1 MTCNCSPLSPFLW
14 KQHPRPSIFADD
26 ALFKAK
32 QSGKTASQIS
42 TEVVKR
48 KRDEGI
54 EIGTIYGLNRE
65 RDEALLHA
73 KRFHMYS
80 KAGTK

>member
-1 MTCNCSPLSPFLW
+1 MTCNCHPLSPFHW
-14 KQHPRPSIFADD
+14 QQHSRPSIFADD
-26 ALFKAK
+26 VLFKAK
-32 QSGKTASQIS
+32 HSGKTASQIS

-48 KRDEGI
+48 KRDEGTDM
-54 EIGTIYGLNRE
+54 GTIYGLNKE

-73 KRFHMYS
+73 KRFHVFS

>member
-1 MTCNCSPLSPFLW
+1 MTCTCHPLSPFHW
-14 KQHPRPSIFADD
+14 QQHPRPSIFADD
-26 ALFKAK
+26 PLFKAK
-32 QSGKTASQIS
+32 NSGKTASQIS

-48 KRDEGI
+48 KRDEGTDM
-54 EIGTIYGLNRE
+54 GTIYGLNKE

-73 KRFHMYS
+73 KRFHVFS

>member
-1 MTCNCSPLSPFLW
+1 MTCTCHPLSPFHW
-14 KQHPRPSIFADD
+14 QQHPRPSIFAEDST
-26 ALFKAK
+26 FKAK

-54 EIGTIYGLNRE
+54 EVGTIYGLNKE

-73 KRFHMYS
+73 KRFHVFS
-80 KAGTK
+80 KAVGK

>member
-1 MTCNCSPLSPFLW
+1 MTCNCNPLSPFLW

-26 ALFKAK
+26 PLFKAK

>member
-1 MTCNCSPLSPFLW
+1 LW
-14 KQHPRPSIFADD
+14 QQHPRPSVFADD
-26 ALFKAK
+26 VLFKAK

-48 KRDEGI
+48 KRDEGTDL
-54 EIGTIYGLNRE
+54 GTIYGLNKE

-73 KRFHMYS
+73 RSFHVFS

>member
-26 ALFKAK
+26 PLFKAK

>member
-1 MTCNCSPLSPFLW
+1 MTCNCSPVSPFLW

-26 ALFKAK
+26 PLFKAK

>member
-1 MTCNCSPLSPFLW
+1 MTCTCHPLSPFLW
-14 KQHPRPSIFADD
+14 QQHPRPSVFADD
-26 ALFKAK
+26 VLFKAK

-48 KRDEGI
+48 KRDEGTDL
-54 EIGTIYGLNRE
+54 GTIYGLNKE

-73 KRFHMYS
+73 RSFHVFS

>member
-1 MTCNCSPLSPFLW
+1 MTCTCHPLSPFLW
-14 KQHPRPSIFADD
+14 QQHPRPSIFAEDST
-26 ALFKAK
+26 FKAK

-48 KRDEGI
+48 KRDEGV
-54 EIGTIYGLNRE
+54 EVGTIYGLNKE

-73 KRFHMYS
+73 KRFHVFS

>member
-1 MTCNCSPLSPFLW
+1 MTCTCHPLSPFLW
-14 KQHPRPSIFADD
+14 QQHPRPSMFAEDFT
-26 ALFKAK
+26 FKAK

-48 KRDEGI
+48 KRDEGTDM
-54 EIGTIYGLNRE
+54 GTIYGLNKE

-73 KRFHMYS
+73 KRFHMFS

>member
-1 MTCNCSPLSPFLW
+1 MTCTCHPLSPFHW
-14 KQHPRPSIFADD
+14 QQYPRPSIFAEDST
-26 ALFKAK
+26 FKAK
-32 QSGKTASQIS
+32 LSGKTASQIS
-42 TEVVKR
+42 TEVVRR

-54 EIGTIYGLNRE
+54 EVGTIYGLNKE

-73 KRFHMYS
+73 KRFHVFS

>member
-1 MTCNCSPLSPFLW
+1 MTCNCSPVSPFLW
-14 KQHPRPSIFADD
+14 KQHPCPSIFADD
-26 ALFKAK
+26 PLFKAK

-73 KRFHMYS
+73 KRFHVYS

>member
-1 MTCNCSPLSPFLW
+1 MTCNCHPLSPFHW
-14 KQHPRPSIFADD
+14 QQHPRPSIFAEDST
-26 ALFKAK
+26 FKAK
-32 QSGKTASQIS
+32 LSGKTASQIS
-42 TEVVKR
+42 TEVVRR

-54 EIGTIYGLNRE
+54 EVGTIYGLNKE

-73 KRFHMYS
+73 KRFHVFS

>member
-1 MTCNCSPLSPFLW
+1 MKCTCPEHSPFHW
-14 KQHPRPSIFADD
+14 KEHPRPSIFANDPF
-26 ALFKAK
+26 FKGT

-42 TEVVKR
+42 TDVVKR
-48 KRDEGI
+48 KRDEGVQM
-54 EIGTIYGLNRE
+54 GTIYGLNKE

-73 KRFHMYS
+73 KRFHVFS

>member
-1 MTCNCSPLSPFLW
+1 MTCTCHPLSPFHW
-14 KQHPRPSIFADD
+14 QQHPRPSIFAEDST
-26 ALFKAK
+26 FKAK

-54 EIGTIYGLNRE
+54 EVGTIYGLNKE

-73 KRFHMYS
+73 KRFHMFS

>member
-1 MTCNCSPLSPFLW
+1 MTCTCHPLSPFLW
-14 KQHPRPSIFADD
+14 QQTHRPSMFAEDST
-26 ALFKAK
+26 FKAK

-48 KRDEGI
+48 KRDEGTDM
-54 EIGTIYGLNRE
+54 GTIYGLNKE

-73 KRFHMYS
+73 KRFHMFS

>member
-1 MTCNCSPLSPFLW
+1 MTCTCHPLSPFLW
-14 KQHPRPSIFADD
+14 QQHPRPSIFADD
-26 ALFKAK
+26 VLFKAK
-32 QSGKTASQIS
+32 HSGKTASQIS
-42 TEVVKR
+42 TEVVRR

-54 EIGTIYGLNRE
+54 EVGTIYGLNKE

-73 KRFHMYS
+73 KRFHMFS

>member
-1 MTCNCSPLSPFLW
+1 MTCTCHPLSPFLW
-14 KQHPRPSIFADD
+14 QQHPRPSIFAEDST
-26 ALFKAK
+26 FKAK

-48 KRDEGI
+48 KRDEGTDM
-54 EIGTIYGLNRE
+54 GTIYGLNKE
-65 RDEALLHA
+65 RDEALLHG
-73 KRFHMYS
+73 KRFHVFS

>member
-1 MTCNCSPLSPFLW
+1 MTCNCSTLSPFHW
-14 KQHPRPSIFADD
+14 KEHPRPSIFADD
-26 ALFKAK
+26 VLFKAK

-54 EIGTIYGLNRE
+54 EVGTIYGLNKE

-73 KRFHMYS
+73 KRFHVFS
-80 KAGTK
+80 KAGTR

>member
-1 MTCNCSPLSPFLW
+1 MTCTCHPLSPFLW
-14 KQHPRPSIFADD
+14 QQDPRPSIFAEDST
-26 ALFKAK
+26 FKAK
-32 QSGKTASQIS
+32 ISGKTASQIS

-48 KRDEGI
+48 KRDQGI
-54 EIGTIYGLNRE
+54 EVGTIYGLNKE

-73 KRFHMYS
+73 KRFHMFS

>member
-1 MTCNCSPLSPFLW
+1 M
-14 KQHPRPSIFADD
+14 
-26 ALFKAK
+26 
-32 QSGKTASQIS
+32 SGKTASQIS

-48 KRDEGI
+48 KRDEGTDM
-54 EIGTIYGLNRE
+54 GTIYGLNKE

-73 KRFHMYS
+73 KRFHVFS

>member
-1 MTCNCSPLSPFLW
+1 MTCNCHPLSPFLW
-14 KQHPRPSIFADD
+14 QQHPRPSIFADD
-26 ALFKAK
+26 VLFKAK

-54 EIGTIYGLNRE
+54 EVGTIYGLNKE

-73 KRFHMYS
+73 RSFHVFS

>member
-1 MTCNCSPLSPFLW
+1 MTCTCHPFSPFLW
-14 KQHPRPSIFADD
+14 QQHPRPSIFIDD
-26 ALFKAK
+26 SAFRATM
-32 QSGKTASQIS
+32 SGKTASQIS

-48 KRDEGI
+48 KRDEGTDM
-54 EIGTIYGLNRE
+54 GTIYGLNKE

-73 KRFHMYS
+73 KRFHVFS

>member
-1 MTCNCSPLSPFLW
+1 MTCNCHPLSPFHW
-14 KQHPRPSIFADD
+14 QQHPRPSIFAEDST
-26 ALFKAK
+26 FKAK

-54 EIGTIYGLNRE
+54 EVGTIYGLNKE

-73 KRFHMYS
+73 KRFYMFS

>member
-1 MTCNCSPLSPFLW
+1 LW
-14 KQHPRPSIFADD
+14 QQHPRPSIFADD
-26 ALFKAK
+26 PLFKGT

-54 EIGTIYGLNRE
+54 EVGTIYGLNKE

-73 KRFHMYS
+73 RSFHVFS

>member
-1 MTCNCSPLSPFLW
+1 MTCTCNPLSPFLW

-26 ALFKAK
+26 PLFKAK

>member
-1 MTCNCSPLSPFLW
+1 MTCTCHPLSPFLW
-14 KQHPRPSIFADD
+14 QQHPRPSIFAEDST
-26 ALFKAK
+26 FKAK

-54 EIGTIYGLNRE
+54 EVGTIYGLNKE

-73 KRFHMYS
+73 KRFHMFS

>member
-1 MTCNCSPLSPFLW
+1 MTCNCHPLSPFHW
-14 KQHPRPSIFADD
+14 QQHTRPSIFAEDST
-26 ALFKAK
+26 FKAK
-32 QSGKTASQIS
+32 ISGKTASQIS

-54 EIGTIYGLNRE
+54 EVGTIYGLNKE

-73 KRFHMYS
+73 KRFHIFS

>member
-1 MTCNCSPLSPFLW
+1 MTCNCHPLSPFHW
-14 KQHPRPSIFADD
+14 QQHNRPSIFAEDST
-26 ALFKAK
+26 FKAK
-32 QSGKTASQIS
+32 ISGKTASQIS

-48 KRDEGI
+48 KRDQGI
-54 EIGTIYGLNRE
+54 EVGTIYGLNKE

-73 KRFHMYS
+73 KRFHMFS

>member
-14 KQHPRPSIFADD
+14 KQHPHPSIFADD
-26 ALFKAK
+26 PLFKAK

-73 KRFHMYS
+73 KRFHVYS